1 LRLGCDRHA
10 GHADAIDK
18 KITRGNA
25 DMFRQKL
32 FALAAVSS
40 LALFAA
46 TSAQASSFAIRSGQ
60 GAEGLGMAYAGA
72 ASGGIGIAGMA
83 WNPAVITMFPGRTS
97 NWNFTYILP
106 NASYEL
112 TRPATV
118 GGVPIQAIPAALG
131 GPGTQLGSGDIGGAG
146 AFVPASASAWQLTD
160 RFWVGVTT
168 GAPWGLRSKADNQV
182 YAGQTYG
189 RSAKVRS
196 VNVAPTFGYQIN
208 DWLSIGGAVQVQ
220 YFKTRLSQA
229 TSFSPTATPAIL
241 DGDNI
246 GWGYRVGV
254 NITPTKDTQ
263 IGIAY
268 RSSIRHQLDGNF
280 LGVSPAFP
288 VLPIRANL
296 NLPDSVV
303 VGISHRINDVWQVH
317 AGVEWTNWSRFRR
330 IPVVNQL
337 NQLPVTSLNFV
348 YDDSWY
354 FSGGVEYQASQALTL
369 RAGVG
374 YELSAVNDTN
384 RTVFISDND
393 RLWLSAGL
401 SYQVTPKLKFDL
413 GYTFIKVAEAKVDY
427 NAVTHPQ
434 FRNVNVA
441 FKADPYINIVSA
453 GITYRWDDPSIPQPI
468 TRPVVTKY

>member
-1 LRLGCDRHA
+1 ML
-10 GHADAIDK
+10 
-18 KITRGNA
+18 
-25 DMFRQKL
+25 RQKL
-32 FALAAVSS
+32 FALAAVSAFS
-40 LALFAA
+40 LAAA
-46 TSAQASSFAIRSGQ
+46 SAAQASSFAIRSGQ

-72 ASGGIGIAGMA
+72 ASGGIGLAGMA
-83 WNPAVITMFPGRTS
+83 WNPAIITMFPGRTS

-106 NASYEL
+106 NASYDV

-118 GGVPIQAIPAALG
+118 NGVPVQGIPGALG
-131 GPGTQLGSGDIGGAG
+131 GPGSQLGSGNIGGAG
-146 AFVPASASAWQLTD
+146 AFVPASATAWQLTD
-160 RFWVGVTT
+160 RFWVGLTN

-182 YAGQTYG
+182 YSGQTYG
-189 RSAKVRS
+189 RSAKIRS

-208 DWLSIGGAVQVQ
+208 DWLSVGGALQVQ
-220 YFKTRLSQA
+220 YFKARLSQA
-229 TSFSPTATPAIL
+229 TSLAPTATPAIL
-241 DGDNI
+241 DGNDI

-268 RSSIRHQLDGNF
+268 RSSIRHQLDGDF
-280 LGVSPAFP
+280 LGVNAAFP
-288 VLPIRANL
+288 ILPIRANL

-303 VGISHRINDVWQVH
+303 VGLSHRINDTWQVH
-317 AGVEWTNWSRFRR
+317 AGVEWTNWSKFRR
-330 IPVVNQL
+330 IPIVNQL
-337 NQLPVTSLNFV
+337 NQLPVSSLNFV

-354 FSGGVEYQASQALTL
+354 FSGGVEYKASDALTL

-393 RLWLSAGL
+393 RLWLSGGM
-401 SYQVTPKLKFDL
+401 SYMVTPKLKVDL
-413 GYTFIKVAEAKVDY
+413 GYTYIHVANAKVDY

-441 FKADPYINIVSA
+441 YEAKPHIHIASV
-453 GITYRWDDPSIPQPI
+453 GITYRWDDPSIPQPAA
-468 TRPVVTKY
+468 RAVVTKY